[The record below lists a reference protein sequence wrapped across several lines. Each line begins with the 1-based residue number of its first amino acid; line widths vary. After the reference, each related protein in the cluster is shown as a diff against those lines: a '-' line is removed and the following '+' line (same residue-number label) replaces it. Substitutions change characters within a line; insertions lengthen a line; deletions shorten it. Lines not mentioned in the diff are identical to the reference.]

1 MNFSLWLNYGKKI
14 KKTQRICKGCKI
26 LFLTIVN
33 FYLFIDNYPVKD
45 SRLQFLMVSSLLVLL
60 GVLAFFQYK
69 WVGQIS
75 QAEQERLQKRLDL
88 DAQHFAD
95 DFNRILQNTYF
106 SFQSNGENWANNFLD
121 RYALW
126 QQNSPYPKLIKDFFV
141 IQPNGELSR
150 FDAKTKQFTPIA
162 ASDKFVALQNN
173 FEPIDEKNLTLTMPI
188 YDQPNRFTATRHPFD
203 AIEAQSSIPPSILQ
217 MPNVLAYLVI
227 QLDEEVIKN
236 RIINDLTKKYFPEG
250 DYKLS
255 VFSKR
260 QNTAIFQT
268 ENLEKA
274 DVSVPMFELMPE
286 NLAFFVNKDLL
297 TTLNNSGEKQQLI
310 LNQRV
315 ESRIST
321 TSPIQNG
328 QVKIQVFNG
337 NNNQIFER
345 KALNSNAL
353 WALNV
358 QHNSGS
364 LEQFVGSSRRK
375 NLLISFGIL
384 GLLGGSIGLIFLSA
398 RRAQMLAQRQ
408 LDFVSAV
415 SHEFRTPIA
424 VIYSAAENLADGV
437 AREGTQ
443 VSRYGNLI
451 KGEGKKLGSMVEQIL
466 EFAGARSGRKKYDF
480 RQTDLKTVV
489 ESALNDCQPLIAE
502 KDFTIET
509 EILDDLPIIQ
519 ADSNAL
525 SHAIQNLIINGIKYS
540 NGSNWLRISAK
551 NGGGTIKIAV
561 EDRGIGI
568 AKKDLKQIFSPFY
581 RAKSVVDAQIH
592 GNGLGL
598 SLVKQTIDAHHGKI
612 EVQSEVGKGSK
623 FVIELPQSK

>member
-1 MNFSLWLNYGKKI
+1 
-14 KKTQRICKGCKI
+14 
-26 LFLTIVN
+26 
-33 FYLFIDNYPVKD
+33 
-45 SRLQFLMVSSLLVLL
+45 MVSSLLILL

-75 QAEQERLQKRLDL
+75 ESEQERLQKRLDL

-121 RYALW
+121 RYQLW
-126 QQNSPYPKLIKDFFV
+126 QQNSPYPKLIKDFYV
-141 IQPNGELSR
+141 IQPNGEMSR
-150 FDAKTKQFTPIA
+150 FDTKTKQFTPIA
-162 ASDKFVALQNN
+162 ASDRFLVLQNN
-173 FEPIDEKNLTLTMPI
+173 FEPVDEKNLTLTMPV

-203 AIEAQSSIPPSILQ
+203 AMEAQSPIPPSILQ

-227 QLDEEVIKN
+227 QLDEGVIKD
-236 RIINDLTKKYFPEG
+236 RIINDLTAKYFPEG

-268 ENLEKA
+268 ENLPNSDA
-274 DVSVPMFELMPE
+274 SVPIFELMPE
-286 NLAFFVNKDLL
+286 NLAFFVNKDLW
-297 TTLNNSGEKQQLI
+297 TTLNNSGEKKQII

-315 ESRIST
+315 ENRIST
-321 TSPIQNG
+321 TAPIQNG
-328 QVKIQVFNG
+328 QLKIQVFNG

-358 QHNSGS
+358 RHNAGS
-364 LEQFVGSSRRK
+364 LEQFVASSRRK

-451 KGEGKKLGSMVEQIL
+451 KGEGKKLGAMVEQIL
-466 EFAGARSGRKKYDF
+466 EFAGARSGHKKYDF
-480 RQTDLKTVV
+480 RQTDVKTVI
-489 ESALNDCQPLIAE
+489 EGALNDCQPLIAE
-502 KDFTIET
+502 KDFTVET
-509 EILDDLPIIQ
+509 EIYEDLPVIQ

-540 NGSNWLRISAK
+540 NGSNWLKISAK

-568 AKKDLKQIFSPFY
+568 SKKDLKQIFSPFY

-612 EVQSEVGKGSK
+612 EVESELGKGSK
-623 FVIELPQSK
+623 FVIELPQT

>member
-1 MNFSLWLNYGKKI
+1 
-14 KKTQRICKGCKI
+14 
-26 LFLTIVN
+26 
-33 FYLFIDNYPVKD
+33 
-45 SRLQFLMVSSLLVLL
+45 MVSSLLILL

-75 QAEQERLQKRLDL
+75 ESEQERLQKRLDL

-121 RYALW
+121 RYQLW
-126 QQNSPYPKLIKDFFV
+126 QQNSPYPKLIKDFYV
-141 IQPNGELSR
+141 IQPNGEMSR

-162 ASDKFVALQNN
+162 ASDRFLVLQNN
-173 FEPIDEKNLTLTMPI
+173 FEPVDEKNLTLTMPV

-203 AIEAQSSIPPSILQ
+203 AMEAQSPIPPSILQ

-227 QLDEEVIKN
+227 QLDEGVIKD
-236 RIINDLTKKYFPEG
+236 RIINDLTAKYFPEG

-268 ENLEKA
+268 ENLPNSDA
-274 DVSVPMFELMPE
+274 SVPIFELMPE
-286 NLAFFVNKDLL
+286 NLAFFVNKDLW
-297 TTLNNSGEKQQLI
+297 TTLNNSGEKKQII

-315 ESRIST
+315 ENRIST
-321 TSPIQNG
+321 TAPIQNG
-328 QVKIQVFNG
+328 QLKIQVFNG

-358 QHNSGS
+358 RHNAGS
-364 LEQFVGSSRRK
+364 LEQFVASSRRK

-451 KGEGKKLGSMVEQIL
+451 KGEGKKLGAMVEQIL
-466 EFAGARSGRKKYDF
+466 EFAGARSGHKKYDF
-480 RQTDLKTVV
+480 RQTDVKTVI
-489 ESALNDCQPLIAE
+489 EGALNDCQPLIAE
-502 KDFTIET
+502 KDFTVET
-509 EILDDLPIIQ
+509 EIYEDLPIIQ

-540 NGSNWLRISAK
+540 NGSNWLKISAK

-568 AKKDLKQIFSPFY
+568 SKKDLKQIFSPFY

-612 EVQSEVGKGSK
+612 EVESELGKGSK
-623 FVIELPQSK
+623 FVIELPQT